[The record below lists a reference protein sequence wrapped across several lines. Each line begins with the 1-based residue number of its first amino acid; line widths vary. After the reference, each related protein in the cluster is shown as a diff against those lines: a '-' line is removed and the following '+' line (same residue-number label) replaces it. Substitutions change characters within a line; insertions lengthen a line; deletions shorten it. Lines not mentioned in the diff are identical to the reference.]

1 MDDHV
6 QDICRVCRCE
16 SQPDKILYHPC
27 ICMGSIK
34 WIHQECLVQWMRY
47 SRKTYCELCG
57 HNFSFEPIYAPDMPK
72 ILPISVIIKGLLST
86 FGSTLKC
93 WFHYIIIACMWLGIM
108 PFCAY
113 RTYRFFFYGSVDMN
127 FSSPF
132 YIVTVESLANDILR
146 GSFVV
151 TCTLIAFIGLV
162 WLREQIIH
170 AGGPDWLQL
179 PDGGGERNN
188 FRLELPLRR
197 PPPILQDIGDERLEM
212 YVNVDAPRDQDNQN
226 EDELQQRENGQE
238 NDSNIDADDKDV
250 EIVNVDVE
258 NSDEDHIYNEIHSD
272 ASGSKNTNES
282 AENSQNNNND
292 TNNISIVNYNV
303 NNENN
308 DVNNS
313 ENENLDIWNNNNN
326 ENNNLNFNEN
336 QNNDNRDNFN
346 LNLNNE
352 ENAFNPL
359 EWERAAED
367 LTWERLL
374 GLDGSM
380 IFIEHVFW
388 VVLLNVIFIF
398 IFAFL
403 PYIVGHILIAIVN
416 SLYPHKILDNV
427 HGFVAVLVGYL
438 VISIVLIEMYA
449 LADICRLRRLQRV
462 FGLCYIVIKVAL
474 LSVIEIG
481 ILPLLCGWWLDICSL
496 PLFDSTMEYRK
507 NTFKKAFGTLTF
519 LYWMFGMVYVY
530 YFASFIVLL
539 REILRPE
546 ALWFLRNFN
555 DPDFSPIQ
563 VSVKRTTKWKY

>member
-1 MDDHV
+1 M
-6 QDICRVCRCE
+6 
-16 SQPDKILYHPC
+16 
-27 ICMGSIK
+27 
-34 WIHQECLVQWMRY
+34 QWMRY
-47 SRKTYCELCG
+47 SRKNYCELCG

-72 ILPISVIIKGLLST
+72 VLPISVIAKGILCT
-86 FGSTLKC
+86 FGSALKC
-93 WFHYIIIACMWLGIM
+93 WFHYSLIACMWLGIM

-113 RTYRFFFYGSVDMN
+113 RTYKFFFYGSADMKLA
-127 FSSPF
+127 SPLQLLT
-132 YIVTVESLANDILR
+132 IESLANDILR
-146 GSFVV
+146 GGFVV

-170 AGGPDWLQL
+170 GGGPDWLQL
-179 PDGGGERNN
+179 PDAAAERNN
-188 FRLELPLRR
+188 FRLDLPLRR
-197 PPPILQDIGDERLEM
+197 APPIPFPNLGDERLED
-212 YVNVDAPRDQDNQN
+212 YLNRLDDNQAN
-226 EDELQQRENGQE
+226 EE
-238 NDSNIDADDKDV
+238 NDDVIISDREDIDDIEDVNRSNQDEGSSRFYGGDSRSNNLNIDDNDIDDEHIFAQRTNSNLDSNSSSIDSGKQNESRV
-250 EIVNVDVE
+250 GNVN
-258 NSDEDHIYNEIHSD
+258 SIHSSD
-272 ASGSKNTNES
+272 SGSDRNINNTENNTNNH
-282 AENSQNNNND
+282 ANYRND
-292 TNNISIVNYNV
+292 
-303 NNENN
+303 NENN
-308 DVNNS
+308 TDNENHS
-313 ENENLDIWNNNNN
+313 ENEIIRHDNDNNQINNINNHLNNL
-326 ENNNLNFNEN
+326 NLNFN
-336 QNNDNRDNFN
+336 
-346 LNLNNE
+346 NE
-352 ENAFNPL
+352 EPAFNPL

-403 PYIVGHILIAIVN
+403 PFSIGNILVAIIN
-416 SLYPHKILDNV
+416 SLYPHKILDNI

-438 VISIVLIEMYA
+438 VVSVVLIEMYA
-449 LADICRLRRLQRV
+449 LADICGLRRLQRN

-481 ILPLLCGWWLDICSL
+481 ILPLLCGWWLDVCSL
-496 PLFDSTMEYRK
+496 SLFDSTMEHRK
-507 NTFKKAFGTLTF
+507 NTFRKAFGTLTY

-563 VSVKRTTKWKY
+563 VNSVDFISFNMT